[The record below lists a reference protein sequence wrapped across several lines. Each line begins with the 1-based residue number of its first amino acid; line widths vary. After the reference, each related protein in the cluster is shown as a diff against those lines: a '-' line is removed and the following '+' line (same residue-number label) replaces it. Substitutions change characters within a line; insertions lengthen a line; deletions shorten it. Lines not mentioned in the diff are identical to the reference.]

1 MQITRED
8 LPDRQVAL
16 IMEFEP
22 QEIEPALTKTYQRL
36 VQKVNIPGF
45 RPGKAPRAIF
55 ERHVGREA
63 LVQEA
68 SQGLMADAIKE
79 ALEREGLQGAE
90 VDDADIEST
99 DPLRIRVVFDQEP
112 LIEVG
117 DYSDIRVPAAP
128 VNVTPDDVDLMLE
141 HLRRRD
147 AKWHDLAEPRPA
159 RYGDQVTV
167 DLETFTIDG
176 PVSNMTGT
184 EQTLELSEKTGPAW
198 PHEID
203 EGIVGMTIGE
213 EKDLAIVFPAVYTDT
228 ALQGKDASVHVKL
241 TAIQEAELPE
251 LDDAFAAKLAAAAKL
266 DETETLADLRTRLE
280 TNLRTEQETNARSAQ
295 VQAALT
301 QMKERS
307 RVEVPKSMV
316 DSEIQ
321 QRYDSLAAR
330 LQERRIAPA
339 RYFTYEGTTEAAWR
353 EGQREAAR
361 AALQE
366 LLVLRE
372 FAGRE
377 GISVETAEIQAEM
390 DVMLEP
396 YADNEQLE
404 QLRGLLDTEQQRTQI
419 ANRLFE
425 RKLTDRLIAIAE
437 GRTDAAGAADADIVD
452 ADIVDATA
460 ADTDVADT
468 DATTDEATDTAAL
481 DAPLVP
487 SGAVPA
493 TDQEPGPLELAGGAA
508 EALGNGS
515 AVDEER

>member
-8 LPDRQVAL
+8 MPDRQVAL

-55 ERHVGREA
+55 ERYVGREA

-112 LIEVG
+112 LVEVG
-117 DYSDIRVPAAP
+117 EYSDIRVAAAP
-128 VNVTPDDVDLMLE
+128 VNVTGDDVDLMLE

-147 AKWHDLAEPRPA
+147 AEWHDLAEPRAA
-159 RYGDQVTV
+159 RYGDRVTI
-167 DLETFTIDG
+167 DLETFTIEG

-203 EGIVGMTIGE
+203 EGVIGMQIGE
-213 EKDLAIVFPAVYTDT
+213 EKDFAIIFPAAYTDS
-228 ALQGKDASVHVKL
+228 ALQGKDATVHVKL
-241 TAIQEAELPE
+241 TAIQEADLPE
-251 LDDAFAAKLAAAAKL
+251 LDDAFAAKTAQAESL
-266 DETETLADLRTRLE
+266 DALRTSLAE
-280 TNLRTEQETNARSAQ
+280 NLRSEQENNARSAQ
-295 VQAALT
+295 VQAALA

-307 RVEVPKSMV
+307 RVEVPKTMV
-316 DSEIQ
+316 DTEIQ

-330 LQERRIAPA
+330 LQERRITPA
-339 RYFTYEGTTEAAWR
+339 RYFTYEGTTEQAWR
-353 EGQREAAR
+353 EGQRDAAR
-361 AALQE
+361 EALKE

-377 GISVETAEIQAEM
+377 GITVPPAEIQAEM

-425 RKLTDRLIAIAE
+425 RKLTDRMIAIAE
-437 GRTDAAGAADADIVD
+437 GR
-452 ADIVDATA
+452 ATA
-460 ADTDVADT
+460 AVADT
-468 DATTDEATDTAAL
+468 ENAATAAVA
-481 DAPLVP
+481 DTESAGPKHTAAASAEDETAAVPAP

-493 TDQEPGPLELAGGAA
+493 TEQEPGPLETAGGAA
-508 EALGNGS
+508 EALGIGS
-515 AVDEER
+515 AVDDEAR

>member
-8 LPDRQVAL
+8 MPDRQVAL

-55 ERHVGREA
+55 ERYVGRGA

-90 VDDADIEST
+90 VDEADIEST

-112 LIEVG
+112 LVEVG
-117 DYSDIRVPAAP
+117 EYNDIRVAAAP
-128 VNVTPDDVDLMLE
+128 VTVTPDDVDLMLE

-147 AKWHDLAEPRPA
+147 AEWHDLAEARPA
-159 RYGDQVTV
+159 RYGDRVTV

-184 EQTLELSEKTGPAW
+184 AQTLELSEKTGPAW

-213 EKDLAIVFPAVYTDT
+213 ERDLAIVFPLVYTDT
-228 ALQGKDASVHVKL
+228 TLQGKDASVHVKL
-241 TAIQEAELPE
+241 TAIQEAELPA
-251 LDDAFAAKLAAAAKL
+251 LDDAFAAKMAEAESL
-266 DETETLADLRTRLE
+266 DDLRTRLE

-295 VQAALT
+295 VQAALS

-307 RVEVPKSMV
+307 HVEVPKNMV
-316 DSEIQ
+316 DTEIQ
-321 QRYDSLAAR
+321 QRYDSLTTR

-377 GISVETAEIQAEM
+377 GIVVQPADIEAEVA
-390 DVMLEP
+390 VMLEP
-396 YADNEQLE
+396 YADNENSE
-404 QLRGLLDTEQQRTQI
+404 QLRAMLDTDQQRTQI

-437 GRTDAAGAADADIVD
+437 GRTAAAGAAAGDSVDAASAATEPATDDAADAD
-452 ADIVDATA
+452 APG
-460 ADTDVADT
+460 
-468 DATTDEATDTAAL
+468 
-481 DAPLVP
+481 APLLP

-493 TDQEPGPLELAGGAA
+493 TEQEPGPLEVAGGAA

-515 AVDEER
+515 AVDREQ

>member
-8 LPDRQVAL
+8 MPDRQVAL

-45 RPGKAPRAIF
+45 RPGKAPRAMF
-55 ERHVGREA
+55 ERYVGREA

-90 VDDADIEST
+90 VDEADIEST
-99 DPLRIRVVFDQEP
+99 EPLRIRVVFDQEP
-112 LIEVG
+112 LVEVG
-117 DYSDIRVPAAP
+117 DYSDIRVAAEP
-128 VNVTPDDVDLMLE
+128 VSVTPEDVDLMLE

-147 AKWHDLAEPRPA
+147 AEWHDLAEARPA
-159 RYGDQVTV
+159 RYGDRVTV

-203 EGIVGMTIGE
+203 EGIVGMSIGE
-213 EKDLAIVFPAVYTDT
+213 EKDIAIVFPATYTDT
-228 ALQGKDASVHVKL
+228 DLQNKDASVHVKL

-251 LDDAFAAKLAAAAKL
+251 LDDAFAAKMAENESL
-266 DETETLADLRTRLE
+266 EDLRTRLE
-280 TNLRTEQETNARSAQ
+280 ANLRTEQENNARSAQ
-295 VQAALT
+295 VQAALA

-307 RVEVPKSMV
+307 RVEVPKNMV
-316 DSEIQ
+316 DTEIQ

-353 EGQREAAR
+353 EGQRDAAR

-377 GISVETAEIQAEM
+377 GISVDPSEIQAEM

-404 QLRGLLDTEQQRTQI
+404 QLRGLLDTDQQRTQI

-437 GRTDAAGAADADIVD
+437 GQADAAAAADADIVD
-452 ADIVDATA
+452 AETVDTAA
-460 ADTDVADT
+460 ADTDAADA
-468 DATTDEATDTAAL
+468 DAAPDSSADAAAP
-481 DAPLVP
+481 DAPLAP
-487 SGAVPA
+487 SGAVAA

-515 AVDEER
+515 VVDEER

>member
-8 LPDRQVAL
+8 MPDRQVAL

-55 ERHVGREA
+55 ERYVGREA

-112 LIEVG
+112 LVEVG
-117 DYSDIRVPAAP
+117 DYSDIRVAADP
-128 VNVTPDDVDLMLE
+128 VSVTSDDVDLMLE

-147 AKWHDLAEPRPA
+147 AEWHDLAEARPA
-159 RYGDQVTV
+159 RYGDRVTV

-203 EGIVGMTIGE
+203 EGIVGMNIGE
-213 EKDLAIVFPAVYTDT
+213 ERDLAIVFPLVYTDT
-228 ALQGKDASVHVKL
+228 NLQGKDASVHVKL
-241 TAIQEAELPE
+241 TAIQEADLPE
-251 LDDAFAAKLAAAAKL
+251 LDDAFAAKMAEAESL
-266 DETETLADLRTRLE
+266 DDLRTRLE
-280 TNLRTEQETNARSAQ
+280 TNLRTEQENSARTAQ

-307 RVEVPKSMV
+307 RVEVPKNMV
-316 DSEIQ
+316 DTEIQ
-321 QRYDSLAAR
+321 QRYDNLATR

-377 GISVETAEIQAEM
+377 GITVQPAEIQAEM

-404 QLRGLLDTEQQRTQI
+404 QLRAMLDTEQQRTQI

-437 GRTDAAGAADADIVD
+437 GQAAPAADADTVD
-452 ADIVDATA
+452 AAPADPDEA
-460 ADTDVADT
+460 ADTDA
-468 DATTDEATDTAAL
+468 ARDEAADA
-481 DAPLVP
+481 DAPTAPLAP

-493 TDQEPGPLELAGGAA
+493 NEQEPGPLEVAGGAA
-508 EALGNGS
+508 EALGNGT
-515 AVDEER
+515 AVDEEQ